1 MGKKV
6 VIIGAGLSGLSSA
19 ALLGKEGFDVTVIEK
34 HSVPGG
40 VARVAREDGFVFDMG
55 PTWYLM
61 PEVFE
66 HFFEL
71 FDKKISDYYELV
83 ELDPSYKVFFE
94 GKGNVTLSRD
104 REANKKVF
112 DSFEPGGG
120 EKLDRYLANSEL
132 KYSIAVNEFL
142 YREFTSFFEFLNM
155 RVLRDGLKLN
165 IFRRL
170 DSFMKKYFTSGEARK
185 VLGFNTV
192 FLGSSPYKTPALYS
206 LMSHADL
213 TQGVFYPLGGIGSM
227 VEALHKLGEEQGVTY
242 RFGENATKI
251 DISEGG
257 TEGARTTGVRTDKEF
272 IPADIVLSSVDYHH
286 TDTVLIDKTYANYPP
301 KYWEKRVMAPSTF
314 LIFLGLSKK
323 VDNLI
328 HHNFF
333 FVDDWEGNF
342 RMIFDE
348 RVWPEHPSYYVGV
361 PSKTD
366 STLCPE
372 GGETLFI
379 LVPVAPG
386 LDDPDEFRER
396 YAENILVHLE
406 GLTGQDIRSHVTYKR
421 IISHRDFI
429 DGNNIYRGSS
439 LGLAHTLFQTAL
451 LRPSHRSKKVSN
463 LYYTG
468 HYTQP
473 GIGMPMQL
481 IGSQLAAKR
490 IKDEMSKG

>member
-6 VIIGAGLSGLSSA
+6 VIIGGGLSGLSSA
-19 ALLGKEGFDVTVIEK
+19 ALLGREGYAVTVVEK

-40 VARVAREDGFVFDMG
+40 VARVARENGFVFDMG

-71 FDKKISDYYELV
+71 FDKNISDYYELV
-83 ELDPSYKVFFE
+83 ELDPSYQVFFE

-104 REANKKVF
+104 REANKKIF
-112 DSFEPGGG
+112 DLFEPDGG
-120 EKLDRYLANSEL
+120 EKLDRYLANSAV

-142 YREFTSFFEFLNM
+142 YREFTGFFQFLNM

-170 DSFMKKYFTSGEARK
+170 DAFMNKYFTSSEARK

-213 TQGVFYPLGGIGSM
+213 TQGVFYPMGGIGSM

-242 RFGENATKI
+242 RFSENATKI
-251 DISEGG
+251 EVTD
-257 TEGARTTGVRTDKEF
+257 RKTTGVTTDKGF
-272 IPADIVLSSVDYHH
+272 ISADIVLSSVDYHY
-286 TDTVLIDKTYANYPP
+286 TDTTLLDKPYANYSHT
-301 KYWEKRVMAPSTF
+301 YWKKRVMAPSTF
-314 LIFLGLSKK
+314 LIFLGLTKK
-323 VDNLI
+323 VENLM

-333 FVDDWEGNF
+333 FVEDWEGNF

-348 RVWPEHPSYYVGV
+348 KSWPEHPSYYVGV

-366 STLCPE
+366 TTLCPE

-396 YAENILVHLE
+396 YAENVLVHLE
-406 GLTGQDIRSHVTYKR
+406 GLTGQEIRSHIAYKR

-429 DGNNIYRGSS
+429 DGNNIYKGSS

-451 LRPSHRSKKVSN
+451 LRPSHRSKKVPN

-481 IGSQLAAKR
+481 IGSELVAKR
-490 IKDEMSKG
+490 IKDEMGTE